1 MQKIICF
8 SENRKNLHFQ
18 KNRAAENA
26 ETNEEGKG
34 GESVAGREPN
44 PARDKGLE
52 IFLQTNGEISNG
64 ELAELTGATA
74 DQIRKWKCVYKWK
87 EKLAEVNKPKRGGQ
101 PGNQNAK
108 GHGAKKGNENAV
120 THGAYKTVGL
130 EDLPPLERER
140 IENITLDPE
149 ENLLQE
155 LRLLLAKES
164 DLRERVENL
173 QRAPDT
179 DLYVDKVVEML
190 APKSKEDIEAEQER
204 LYALENMGV
213 GGMEEE
219 KERIKQSLKTAMNT
233 VIKSSPFER
242 ALKLEAE
249 LNKTHGRIL
258 KLLDTVKSYKL
269 ESRRLSLEEKR
280 YTLMKQKIT
289 GAFEIGDDGEID
301 DTYREIDEG
310 DEGV

>member
-1 MQKIICF
+1 M
-8 SENRKNLHFQ
+8 
-18 KNRAAENA
+18 
-26 ETNEEGKG
+26 
-34 GESVAGREPN
+34 AGRERD

-52 IFLQTNGEISNG
+52 IFLEMNGEIKNS
-64 ELAELTGATA
+64 EIAEITGVTA
-74 DQIRKWKCVYKWK
+74 DKIRKWKCIDKWQD
-87 EKLAEVNKPKRGGQ
+87 KLAENSKPKKGGQ

-120 THGAYKTVGL
+120 THGAYKNVGL
-130 EDLPPLERER
+130 EDLTEAERKR
-140 IENITLDPE
+140 IENITLDLE

-164 DLRERVENL
+164 DLRLRVENL
-173 QRAPDT
+173 QHAPAT

-204 LYALENMGV
+204 LYALENMGIAGV
-213 GGMEEE
+213 EEE

-258 KLLDTVKSYKL
+258 KLLDTIKSYQL
-269 ESRRLSLEEKR
+269 ECRRMSLEEKR

-289 GAFEIGDDGEID
+289 GAFEIDDEGEVD
-301 DTYREIDEG
+301 DTYTETDGNGEG
-310 DEGV
+310 IEA

>member
-1 MQKIICF
+1 M
-8 SENRKNLHFQ
+8 
-18 KNRAAENA
+18 
-26 ETNEEGKG
+26 
-34 GESVAGREPN
+34 AGRGPN

-52 IFLQTNGEISNG
+52 IFLQMNGEISNA
-64 ELAELTGATA
+64 ELAEMTGATA

-87 EKLAEVNKPKRGGQ
+87 EKLAEVNKPKQGGQ

-190 APKSKEDIEAEQER
+190 APKSKEDLEAEQER

-213 GGMEEE
+213 GGVEEE

-258 KLLDTVKSYKL
+258 KLLDTIKSYQL

-289 GAFEIGDDGEID
+289 GAFEIDDDGEID
-301 DTYREIDEG
+301 DTYRETDEG
-310 DEGV
+310 NEGIEV

>member
-1 MQKIICF
+1 MP
-8 SENRKNLHFQ
+8 
-18 KNRAAENA
+18 
-26 ETNEEGKG
+26 
-34 GESVAGREPN
+34 GRERD

-52 IFLQTNGEISNG
+52 IFLQMNGEIKNS
-64 ELAELTGATA
+64 EIAEMTGATA
-74 DQIRKWKCVYKWK
+74 DRIRKWKCVDKWQD
-87 EKLAEVNKPKRGGQ
+87 KLAETNRPRRGGQ
-101 PGNQNAK
+101 PGNKNAK

-130 EDLPPLERER
+130 EDLPQAERER
-140 IENITLDPE
+140 IENTTLDPE

-164 DLRERVENL
+164 DLRERVENFHS
-173 QRAPDT
+173 APDT

-204 LYALENMGV
+204 LYVLENMGADGV
-213 GGMEEE
+213 EGE

-258 KLLDTVKSYKL
+258 KLLDTIKSYQL

-280 YTLMKQKIT
+280 YSLMKQKIT
-289 GAFEIGDDGEID
+289 GAFDIDDDGEID
-301 DTYREIDEG
+301 DTYRETDGG
-310 DEGV
+310 DEGMEV